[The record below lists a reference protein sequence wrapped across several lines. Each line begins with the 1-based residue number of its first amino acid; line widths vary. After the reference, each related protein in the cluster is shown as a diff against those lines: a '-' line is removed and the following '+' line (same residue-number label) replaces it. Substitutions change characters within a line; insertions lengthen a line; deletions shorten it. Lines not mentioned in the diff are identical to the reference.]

1 MALLSV
7 GTRARVSWG
16 LVAMAALLAANPAA
30 AGEFELA
37 QSSGCFVCHRG
48 AENRMGPSFKEVARK
63 YAGQADARTRLADH
77 IVKGTGPAG
86 QGWMKDGKA
95 HLAFMP
101 ANSHVTPADA
111 DKLAAW
117 LLGISDEVVGKT
129 SFLSDSIQV
138 SGLVAQPLKLSLDAL
153 RKLPQRELV
162 VASTPA
168 SAGSAARPAQRFK
181 GVLLRDVLE
190 QAGIV
195 SQSHFDFKKMV
206 VVLTASDSYRIVFSW
221 SELFKSPVGDGVLVF
236 FEKNGQ
242 ALADNEG
249 RFALVSTQDAD
260 TSSRYVKWLK
270 AIDVRRVAD

>member
-1 MALLSV
+1 M
-7 GTRARVSWG
+7 
-16 LVAMAALLAANPAA
+16 
-30 AGEFELA
+30 
-37 QSSGCFVCHRG
+37 
-48 AENRMGPSFKEVARK
+48 
-63 YAGQADARTRLADH
+63 
-77 IVKGTGPAG
+77 
-86 QGWMKDGKA
+86 
-95 HLAFMP
+95 
-101 ANSHVTPADA
+101 
-111 DKLAAW
+111 
-117 LLGISDEVVGKT
+117 
-129 SFLSDSIQV
+129 
-138 SGLVAQPLKLSLDAL
+138 
-153 RKLPQRELV
+153 
-162 VASTPA
+162 PA

-206 VVLTASDSYRIVFSW
+206 VVLSASDGYRIVFSW

-270 AIDVRRVAD
+270 AIDVRRVVD